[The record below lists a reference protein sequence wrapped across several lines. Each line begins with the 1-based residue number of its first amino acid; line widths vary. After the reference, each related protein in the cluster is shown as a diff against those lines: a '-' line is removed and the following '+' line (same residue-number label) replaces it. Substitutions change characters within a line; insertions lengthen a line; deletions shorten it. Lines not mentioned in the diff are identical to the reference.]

1 MLTGDVME
9 RRISSRTIDA
19 LSRAARIYVATVR
32 KDGSQSVAVPVWF
45 TTMPGNVVLFQT
57 SATSWSA
64 KRIRRASPV
73 MVWIGKRD
81 GPAFVAKAELTTEPA
96 VIRRIV
102 EDYPR
107 KYFLARIGFH
117 RPAEA
122 MFYRRQIVVARIVP
136 IRDLPSDFASS
147 PGSSAPSLYLSTG
160 NSAVAASSE

>member
-1 MLTGDVME
+1 ME

-45 TTMPGNVVLFQT
+45 TTMSDDVVLFQT
-57 SATSWSA
+57 SATSWNA

-102 EDYPR
+102 EGYPR

-117 RPAEA
+117 RPTEA
-122 MFYRRQIVVARIVP
+122 MFYRGQIVAARIIP
-136 IRDLPSDFASS
+136 ICDLPSDFASS
-147 PGSSAPSLYLSTG
+147 PGSPVPSLHLS
-160 NSAVAASSE
+160 SANFAVTAGSE